1 MAFQINHSAAFD
13 TIPEGDYEFVITSC
27 RINATRGGTEYI
39 DVQMTIRND
48 VAQAQQNRVVYN
60 PIWRAKNP
68 AAEDTACDG
77 FRARDINQLSRAAAL
92 ENGKSYTGIDEWC
105 ADLVGKAVRATVYHD
120 EYNGNVNAR
129 VRRMS
134 KTNFPEIQHRA
145 QGFGAAPAAPTQVT
159 TTEENCPF

>member
-27 RINATRGGTEYI
+27 RTNATRGGTEYI
-39 DVQMTIRND
+39 DVQLTVRND
-48 VAQAQQNRVVYN
+48 VAQSQRHRVVYN

-68 AAEDTACDG
+68 AAEDAACDG

-129 VRRMS
+129 IRRMS
-134 KTNFPEIQHRA
+134 KTNFPDIQHRV
-145 QGFGAAPAAPTQVT
+145 QGFGAAPAAPAQVT

>member
-13 TIPEGDYEFVITSC
+13 VIPEGDYEFVITSC

-39 DVQMTIRND
+39 DVQLTVRND
-48 VAQAQQNRVVYN
+48 VAQSQQNRVVYN

-68 AAEDTACDG
+68 AAEDAACDG

-129 VRRMS
+129 IRRMS
-134 KTNFPEIQHRA
+134 KTNFHDIQHRA
-145 QGFGAAPAAPTQVT
+145 QGFGAAPAAPAQVT

>member
-13 TIPEGDYEFVITSC
+13 VIPEGDYEFVITSC

-48 VAQAQQNRVVYN
+48 VAQSQQNRVVYN

-68 AAEDTACDG
+68 AAEDVACDG

-134 KTNFPEIQHRA
+134 KTNFPDIQHRV
-145 QGFGAAPAAPTQVT
+145 QGFGAAPAAPAQVT

>member
-1 MAFQINHSAAFD
+1 MAFQINHAAAYD
-13 TIPEGDYEFVITSC
+13 IIPEGDYECIITNC

-39 DVQMTIRND
+39 DAQFTVRND
-48 VAQAQQNRVVYN
+48 VAQKQQNRVIYHA
-60 PIWRAKNP
+60 IWTAKQP
-68 AAEDTACDG
+68 EAADVACDG
-77 FRARDINQLSRAAAL
+77 FRARDINALSRAAAL
-92 ENGKSYTGIDEWC
+92 ENGKSYAGIDEWC

-129 VRRMS
+129 IRRMS

-145 QGFGAAPAAPTQVT
+145 QGFGVAPAAPAQVT